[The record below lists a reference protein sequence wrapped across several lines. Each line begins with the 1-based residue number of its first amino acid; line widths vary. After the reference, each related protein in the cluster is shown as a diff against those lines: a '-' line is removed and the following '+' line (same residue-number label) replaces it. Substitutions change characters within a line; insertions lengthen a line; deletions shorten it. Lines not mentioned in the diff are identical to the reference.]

1 MTLRTKS
8 VFIAMLF
15 AAAAAVH
22 AQEPAAG
29 ARQGGGRQG
38 GARPAPPQPAAL
50 FFKET
55 WKPGSAAAAATQSIV
70 ANPDLLIAVYGK
82 TPSQPEVNDE
92 GGVAHVWTGL
102 CAPACAVTLKHKTN
116 MADLTGK
123 ARMK

>member
-15 AAAAAVH
+15 AAAAVAQ

-50 FFKET
+50 LFKET
-55 WKPGSAAAAATQSIV
+55 WKPGPAAAAATQAIV
-70 ANPDLLIAVYGK
+70 AYIEQFYNRERLHSRLGYQSPVRFEQQA
-82 TPSQPEVNDE
+82 
-92 GGVAHVWTGL
+92 GVA
-102 CAPACAVTLKHKTN
+102 
-116 MADLTGK
+116 
-123 ARMK
+123 